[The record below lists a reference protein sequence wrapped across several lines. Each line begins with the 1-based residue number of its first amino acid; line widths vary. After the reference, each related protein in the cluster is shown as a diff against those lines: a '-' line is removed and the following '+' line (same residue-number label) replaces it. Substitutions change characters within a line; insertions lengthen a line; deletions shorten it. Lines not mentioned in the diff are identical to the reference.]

1 MNLHIRCFTKKNV
14 KNNKSHYYYLIKLIT
29 CIPEQK
35 KFLAF
40 RKFLTNF

>member
-1 MNLHIRCFTKKNV
+1 MNLHICCFTKKNV

-35 KFLAF
+35 KNVLVVIWSV
-40 RKFLTNF
+40 